1 MGSGDDGANGQVA
14 PPVVKE
20 PYGIRYFVRC
30 VFFIKFCRKL
40 FLVESIF
47 LHYTK
52 SKEFFCFGKDRRMET
67 RKFKDLT
74 IRDAFMFAAVMSDP
88 EICRRVLE
96 LTLGIPISEV
106 HIQTEKTMAYHSEY
120 HGVRLDVY
128 AADAD
133 RTRFNVEMQVTLQRF
148 LPKRS
153 RYYHDQIDMDA
164 LLAGDSYEN
173 LPDTYVIFICDFDPF
188 GDGLYRYST
197 GMVCEETGK
206 SVSDGVKTVY
216 LNAHGRNREDI
227 PEELLQFLDYVKNIG
242 RTEEISTTD
251 PFVRHLQ
258 DSIDKIKQNRGMEE
272 RYMLLEE
279 MMRNEKQKGIQ
290 EGSQK
295 MLVQCIIESLESKFA
310 IPVELRENIISET
323 ESDKLN
329 AWFQLS
335 LKASSLKEFEQNM

>member
-1 MGSGDDGANGQVA
+1 M
-14 PPVVKE
+14 
-20 PYGIRYFVRC
+20 
-30 VFFIKFCRKL
+30 
-40 FLVESIF
+40 
-47 LHYTK
+47 T
-52 SKEFFCFGKDRRMET
+52 T

-96 LTLGIPISEV
+96 LALGIPISEV

-128 AADAD
+128 AADVN
-133 RTRFNVEMQVTLQRF
+133 RTRFNVEMQVTLQKF

-164 LLAGDSYEN
+164 LLTGDSYEN

-197 GMVCEETGK
+197 GTYCRETGNL
-206 SVSDGVKTVY
+206 VNDGVETVY
-216 LNAHGRNREDI
+216 LNVHGKNRKDI
-227 PEELLQFLDYVKNIG
+227 PEELLQFLDYVKNTG
-242 RTEEISTTD
+242 RTESILTED

-258 DSIDKIKQNRGMEE
+258 NTIDNIKLDRGMEE

-279 MMRNEKQKGIQ
+279 MMRNEKL
-290 EGSQK
+290 EGREEGRRE
-295 MLVQCIIESLESKFA
+295 MILQCLLSSLESRFCTS
-310 IPVELRENIISET
+310 VELKEKIVSET
-323 ESDKLN
+323 DLDKLN
-329 AWFQLS
+329 TWFQLS
-335 LKASSLKEFEQNM
+335 LKAASIEEFEENM

>member
-1 MGSGDDGANGQVA
+1 MDGISN
-14 PPVVKE
+14 KE
-20 PYGIRYFVRC
+20 RSIFPKN
-30 VFFIKFCRKL
+30 FIKFCRKL
-40 FLVESIF
+40 FLVETIL

-52 SKEFFCFGKDRRMET
+52 SKEFFCFGKDRGMET

-96 LTLGIPISEV
+96 LALGIPISEV

-128 AADAD
+128 ADDAEK
-133 RTRFNVEMQVTLQRF
+133 RRFNVEMQVTLQKF

-206 SVSDGVKTVY
+206 SVSDGVKTIY
-216 LNAHGRNREDI
+216 LNVHGRNREDI
-227 PEELLQFLDYVKNIG
+227 PEELLQFLDYVKNTG
-242 RTEEISTTD
+242 RTEGISTTD
-251 PFVRHLQ
+251 SFVRHLQ

-279 MMRNEKQKGIQ
+279 MMRNEKREGNTEGKQ
-290 EGSQK
+290 EF
-295 MLVQCIIESLESKFA
+295 LLTALESKFSV
-310 IPVELRENIISET
+310 PSELKEKIMSET
-323 ESDKLN
+323 DIEKLKL
-329 AWFQLS
+329 WFQLS
-335 LKASSLKEFEQNM
+335 LKVSSLEEFEQNM

>member
-1 MGSGDDGANGQVA
+1 MSA
-14 PPVVKE
+14 
-20 PYGIRYFVRC
+20 
-30 VFFIKFCRKL
+30 
-40 FLVESIF
+40 
-47 LHYTK
+47 
-52 SKEFFCFGKDRRMET
+52 

-88 EICRRVLE
+88 EICRRVIE
-96 LTLGIPISEV
+96 LALGIPISEV

-133 RTRFNVEMQVTLQRF
+133 RTRFNVEMQVTLQKF

-197 GMVCEETGK
+197 RTFCEETSK
-206 SVSDGVKTVY
+206 PVNDGIETVY
-216 LNAHGRNREDI
+216 LNAHGKNRDSI
-227 PEELLQFLDYVKNIG
+227 PDELLQFLDYVKDTG
-242 RTEEISTTD
+242 RTENVFATD

-258 DSIDKIKQNRGMEE
+258 NTIDAIKQNRSMEE

-279 MMRNEKQKGIQ
+279 MMRNEKQEGIQ
-290 EGSQK
+290 QGSQQ
-295 MLVQCIIESLESKFA
+295 MLVQCLVDFLEAKFSVSDTMVKKIES
-310 IPVELRENIISET
+310 ET
-323 ESDKLN
+323 DICKLQ

-335 LKASSLKEFEQNM
+335 LKVSSIEEFEKNM

>member
-96 LTLGIPISEV
+96 LALGIPISEV

-133 RTRFNVEMQVTLQRF
+133 RTRFNVEMQVTLQKF

-227 PEELLQFLDYVKNIG
+227 PEELLQFLDYVKNTG

>member
-96 LTLGIPISEV
+96 LALGIPISEV

-216 LNAHGRNREDI
+216 LNAHGRNRDGI
-227 PEELLQFLDYVKNIG
+227 PEELLQFLDYVKNTG
-242 RTEEISTTD
+242 RTEGISTTD

>member
-227 PEELLQFLDYVKNIG
+227 PEELLQFLDYVKNTG
-242 RTEEISTTD
+242 RAEEISTTD

>member
-20 PYGIRYFVRC
+20 PYSIRYFVRC

-96 LTLGIPISEV
+96 LALGIPISEV

-128 AADAD
+128 AADVD

-188 GDGLYRYST
+188 GDGLYRYLT

-227 PEELLQFLDYVKNIG
+227 PEELLQFLDYVKNTG